1 MLCLPL
7 NISMDIAVDNDD
19 NDGDDAEED
28 EANIN

>member
-7 NISMDIAVDNDD
+7 NISMDIAVDDDD
-19 NDGDDAEED
+19 NDVAEED